1 MSAPFHSSLMN
12 RATDIMREELS
23 KLKFKK
29 GSNTL
34 ISNITADEIFNA
46 DELKD
51 LLVKQIE
58 NRVRWRESVINM
70 VNKGIIQFIEIG
82 PGKVL
87 SGLVK
92 RINKQVEVYSIN
104 CEEEIKN
111 IKI

>member
-1 MSAPFHSSLMN
+1 MSK
-12 RATDIMREELS
+12 ATDIMKEELS
-23 KLKFKK
+23 KLNFKK
-29 GSNTL
+29 GNNPL

-51 LLVKQIE
+51 LLIKQIE

-70 VNKGIIQFIEIG
+70 IRKGVTQFIEIG

-92 RINKQVEVYSIN
+92 RINKDIKVSSIN
-104 CEEEIKN
+104 NEDDIKS